1 MCTLFSPICCAAS
14 VTLPALRC
22 CFCLCFSFFFF
33 SCCCCGCHSAA
44 AAAVAVV
51 AVAVAVAVLV
61 ALQKCGQIKTIEHI
75 VHLHKHTTYVHTYI
89 HIHIHKLTEH
99 IVSACIHKCYTH
111 THKHMLNKVCI
122 VHRNVHVQA
131 RTIIVCLT
139 NFLLLLLLLLLA
151 PLLSQLTS
159 QCFLAQNNF
168 RCVFLV
174 LSLLFSL
181 IVRNLMHLIFAF
193 SH

>member
-1 MCTLFSPICCAAS
+1 MHSVFSHLLRRLSHAACAALLFLLCFFFLLLWLPLCCCGRSRRRCCCSSCCAAKMW
-14 VTLPALRC
+14 TDKNDWTHCPFAQT
-22 CFCLCFSFFFF
+22 
-33 SCCCCGCHSAA
+33 HN
-44 AAAVAVV
+44 
-51 AVAVAVAVLV
+51 
-61 ALQKCGQIKTIEHI
+61 I
-75 VHLHKHTTYVHTYI
+75 HTYTSWLSI
-89 HIHIHKLTEH
+89 LYLCAYIN
-99 IVSACIHKCYTH
+99 VTH
-111 THKHMLNKVCI
+111 THMLNKVCI

-139 NFLLLLLLLLLA
+139 NFLLLLLLLA
-151 PLLSQLTS
+151 PLLRQLTS